1 MVFYL
6 NYVLLFLV
14 VMDFTLYFVLR
25 DFVPVPSARNIFVA
39 PYSRATRGRG
49 RGVRSPLPFF
59 ENRKNCP
66 DFREKG
72 LDCARLR
79 VKFSIQ
85 NEVLRACRRK
95 NVSKILFKFF
105 CCRAFFLV
113 LFDEMLIEVPYFHE
127 TSPPLKDIWLRTCLS
142 WVYLWPSSLEVA
154 RNFNASEPV
163 IF

>member
-85 NEVLRACRRK
+85 NVVLRACMR
-95 NVSKILFKFF
+95 
-105 CCRAFFLV
+105 
-113 LFDEMLIEVPYFHE
+113 
-127 TSPPLKDIWLRTCLS
+127 
-142 WVYLWPSSLEVA
+142 
-154 RNFNASEPV
+154 
-163 IF
+163 